1 MQQQEQKDIRKVNL
15 DRQLKEV
22 VQQYHAIF
30 NATKEQLV
38 QSDKGTNNIS
48 LENETHHKWSK
59 PRRWFHRIWYWRQQN
74 IASMEKSHGEIV
86 PWCNN
91 WGDVWL
97 NQAFV
102 KEMSKKY
109 NIAY

>member
-59 PRRWFHRIWYWRQQN
+59 PRR
-74 IASMEKSHGEIV
+74 
-86 PWCNN
+86 
-91 WGDVWL
+91 
-97 NQAFV
+97 
-102 KEMSKKY
+102 
-109 NIAY
+109 